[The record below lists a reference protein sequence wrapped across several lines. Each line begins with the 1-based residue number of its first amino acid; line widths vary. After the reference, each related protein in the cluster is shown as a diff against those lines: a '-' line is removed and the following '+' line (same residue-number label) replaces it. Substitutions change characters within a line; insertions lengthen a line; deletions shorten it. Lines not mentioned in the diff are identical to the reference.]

1 MANATLST
9 ARQELRSGVTS
20 EYLKARQSPGYL
32 GTTVLNPNRIWQ
44 ITESGIGVQG
54 AVQRL
59 ATGITNGVALPA
71 VTDLGLRDVA
81 SIGAIAGGLQG
92 ALQGGLSGAIQ
103 GGVAG
108 ALNNAIAT
116 SGIPDAL
123 NNAAAQLGVALPG
136 IPGLPALGGSVG
148 GLSPS
153 GASGGAAA
161 SARAGITRAGLAPSG
176 DVNPARTLIQ
186 DASSQEVTIT
196 IDSFLQ
202 SLQGSL
208 SSIAGAGGIAGV
220 LGGAIQN
227 LLGSTGLTGALG
239 GLVQGLGSGLS
250 NALGGL
256 TQSLGNAAQGLM
268 QGLGNAIQ
276 GIPGVGPV
284 LGNMSNAI
292 SGFAGNL
299 STAYSNLP
307 TAAQAGINGAIAA
320 VGANVVNRLDIPGVP
335 RINPTVA
342 GIATTALR
350 FADNPVAQLNQIATT
365 ARELDKR
372 TFGETRDSTFANVA
386 SAASRASREM
396 QQSVQRNDNGTYQLI
411 QDPEDAGADIAKTKV
426 VKNGELQPTTNS
438 FVDTLNSIQL
448 QSFQT
453 YEKILQSR
461 FTSYGD
467 AAPALA
473 TQAYREYIEF
483 NSLRTPDTK
492 LFVSQIQLNDAQLI
506 KQLADRFLLFYRSS
520 RSRYSLENL

>member
-1 MANATLST
+1 MANAAINFNFNGLVGQ
-9 ARQELRSGVTS
+9 AEQ
-20 EYLKARQSPGYL
+20 AL
-32 GTTVLNPNRIWQ
+32 GNGVLNPSRIWQ
-44 ITESGIGVQG
+44 ISESGIGVQG
-54 AVQRL
+54 AAQRL

-71 VTDLGLRDVA
+71 ITDLGLREA
-81 SIGAIAGGLQG
+81 TSIGAIAGGLQG

-103 GGVAG
+103 GGVTG
-108 ALNNAIAT
+108 ALNNAIAA

-136 IPGLPALGGSVG
+136 VPGLPALGGVG

-196 IDSFLQ
+196 VDSFLQ

-239 GLVQGLGSGLS
+239 GIVQGLGSGLS

-276 GIPGVGPV
+276 SIPGVGPV

-299 STAYSNLP
+299 STAYGNLP

-342 GIATTALR
+342 GIATAALR

-372 TFGETRDSTFANVA
+372 TFGETRDPTFANVA

-438 FVDTLNSIQL
+438 FVESLNSIQL

-461 FTSYGD
+461 FISYGD

-483 NSLRTPDTK
+483 NSLRTPETK
-492 LFVSQIQLNDAQLI
+492 LFVAQIQLNDAQLI

>member
-9 ARQELRSGVTS
+9 EQQELRQVAS
-20 EYLKARQSPGYL
+20 EYLKARQTPGYL

-44 ITESGIGVQG
+44 ITESGIGPQ
-54 AVQRL
+54 
-59 ATGITNGVALPA
+59 
-71 VTDLGLRDVA
+71 
-81 SIGAIAGGLQG
+81 
-92 ALQGGLSGAIQ
+92 GAIQ
-103 GGVAG
+103 RLVTGIISGTTLPAITDVGLGEPTGSATITGFLDAGFSSAIQSGTSG
-108 ALNNAIAT
+108 ALNTAIFS

-123 NNAAAQLGVALPG
+123 NNAAAQFGVALPG
-136 IPGLPALGGSVG
+136 VPGLPALGGTVA

-161 SARAGITRAGLAPSG
+161 SARAG
-176 DVNPARTLIQ
+176 VARPTTIV
-186 DASSQEVTIT
+186 DPTGQEVTIT

-208 SSIAGAGGIAGV
+208 SSIAGASGIAGV
-220 LGGAIQN
+220 LGSTIQT
-227 LLGSTGLTGALG
+227 LLNSTGLTGALG
-239 GLVQGLGSGLS
+239 GIVQGLGAGLS

-268 QGLGNAIQ
+268 QGLGNAIKS
-276 GIPGVGPV
+276 IPGVGPV

-292 SGFAGNL
+292 SSFAGNL
-299 STAYSNLP
+299 SGAYSNLP

-335 RINPTVA
+335 RINPVVA
-342 GIATTALR
+342 GVASAALR

-372 TFGETRDSTFANVA
+372 TFGETRDATFANVA
-386 SAASRASREM
+386 SAASRASKEM

-411 QDPEDAGADIAKTKV
+411 QDPDDAGANINNTQIV
-426 VKNGELQPTTNS
+426 RNGELQPVYNS
-438 FVDTLNSIQL
+438 FVESLNSIQL

-453 YEKILQSR
+453 YERILQSR
-461 FTSYGD
+461 FTSYGGD
-467 AAPALA
+467 APVLA
-473 TQAYREYIEF
+473 TQAYREYVEF
-483 NSLRTPDTK
+483 NGLRTPETK